1 MSVNP
6 TVRAALLGGFV
17 LTTILFSGCG
27 YGPEQTVTI
36 EISGVADASAK
47 EQIQEKLKTMTDS
60 SGHSMSTSSSGDSM
74 TVKLAPV
81 SDVAAFAKKI
91 DFGKVTDTDV
101 TGRVVKVSVG
111 GESPAPEE

>member
-1 MSVNP
+1 MFANP

-27 YGPEQTVTI
+27 YGPEKTVTV
-36 EISGVADASAK
+36 EISGVAAAAK
-47 EQIQEKLKTMTDS
+47 DQIQEKLKTMTDS
-60 SGHSMSTSSSGDSM
+60 SGHSMSTSSSGDTM

-81 SDVAAFAKKI
+81 SDVEAFAKKI
-91 DFGKVTDTDV
+91 DFGKVTDTNV

-111 GESPAPEE
+111 GE